1 MYLCILALPFLSF
14 ISCILFG
21 RFIGTTGACILS
33 TSAISLAFV
42 LSLFA
47 FFETAIFGS
56 TCNIYVAE

>member
-1 MYLCILALPFLSF
+1 MYLSILVLPFLSF

-21 RFIGTTGACILS
+21 RFIGTAGACFLS
-33 TSAISLAFV
+33 TSAIIIAFV

-56 TCNIYVAE
+56 TCNVFLAE